1 MRKHAGIW
9 IACLTVTG
17 ALAVWTRAD
26 GYQISALSDD
36 LLNITHTSSGS
47 IGGGDDVG
55 GSSAGSSAGTD
66 EGGSKGSD
74 KSSSKG
80 SDKNDSA
87 GSDKSSSK
95 GSSGK

>member
-36 LLNITHTSSGS
+36 LLNITHTSSAQLAAATMW
-47 IGGGDDVG
+47 V
-55 GSSAGSSAGTD
+55 AAPQVARQAPTR
-66 EGGSKGSD
+66 
-74 KSSSKG
+74 
-80 SDKNDSA
+80 A
-87 GSDKSSSK
+87 APLAPVRMTPLAPT
-95 GSSGK
+95 

>member
-47 IGGGDDVG
+47 IGGGDVVG
-55 GSSAGSSAGTD
+55 LSFVF
-66 EGGSKGSD
+66 
-74 KSSSKG
+74 
-80 SDKNDSA
+80 
-87 GSDKSSSK
+87 
-95 GSSGK
+95 